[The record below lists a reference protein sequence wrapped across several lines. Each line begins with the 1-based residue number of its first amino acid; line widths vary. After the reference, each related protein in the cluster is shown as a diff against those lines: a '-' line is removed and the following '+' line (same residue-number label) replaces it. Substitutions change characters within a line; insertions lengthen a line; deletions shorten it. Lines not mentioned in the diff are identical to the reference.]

1 MEAKLI
7 RIKDKQPTLKEI
19 QKMVGGYL
27 EFVWD
32 NGDIQ
37 IICNEE
43 GKLMGLPYNKEASE
57 VWYNM
62 VREANGGSIHDEV
75 DCLVGDVVILE
86 GEARLN

>member
-43 GKLMGLPYNKEASE
+43 GKLMGLPYNREASE
-57 VWYNM
+57 IWYN
-62 VREANGGSIHDEV
+62 VIREANGGSVYDEV